1 MKKLTFEELCDK
13 LENDENLNG
22 VIVFKQN
29 RSWKKEYS
37 LEERSY
43 LVCRDNK
50 WFKPYTL
57 GNSLFGSCLDKKD
70 RGVRLDWYMKDEED
84 PWRVDYCY
92 IYKEKE

>member
-1 MKKLTFEELCDK
+1 MKKLTFSELCDK

-29 RSWKKEYS
+29 HSWKKEYS

-43 LVCRDNK
+43 VVSGTNK
-50 WFKPYTL
+50 YFKSYMI
-57 GNSLFGSCLDKKD
+57 GCSLFGTNLTKTD

>member
-29 RSWKKEYS
+29 RSWKEEYS

-43 LVCRDNK
+43 VVSGNNK
-50 WFKPYTL
+50 YFKPYAL
-57 GNSLFGSCLDKKD
+57 GCSLFGTNLTGTDY
-70 RGVRLDWYMKDEED
+70 GVRLDWYMKDDEN
-84 PWRVDYCY
+84 PWIVDYCY
-92 IYKEKE
+92 VLKEEK

>member
-13 LENDENLNG
+13 LEDDENLNG

-29 RSWKKEYS
+29 HSWKKEYS

-43 LVCRDNK
+43 VVSGTNK
-50 WFKPYTL
+50 YFKHWMI
-57 GNSLFGSCLDKKD
+57 GCSLFGTNLTGTD